1 MQLAADTAAP
11 AVSASAGAYHA
22 PEALAYDVATA
33 ARIMGVS
40 KATVFNELKK
50 GTIAAKKF
58 GRKTLI
64 TRAAIDSWVANLPA
78 RNAA

>member
-1 MQLAADTAAP
+1 MQVAADTAVP
-11 AVSASAGAYHA
+11 ALAGAYHA

-64 TRAAIDSWVANLPA
+64 TRAAIDAWVANLPA